1 MPECSGFAGDSQSGV
16 ESGTEKPHIGRVG
29 RLRAADERDRIP
41 TAGLA
46 VLSEGRRSPVRQP
59 SRSRPAASARM
70 LYVEIVAGFALLLVG
85 GEAVVRGAVGL
96 AQKLGVSPLIIGL
109 TIVGFGTSL
118 PEMVVSVN
126 AAIVGSAGIAIG
138 NVVGS
143 NIANTLMI
151 LGVSAVLAPI
161 AVHPK
166 AVSRDTMCMLAAT
179 LVFCALSLSGELNS
193 WHGIAMLIL
202 LAAYIGFTVWHD
214 DKTHDAVAE
223 LHREEAEEI
232 EKVELKTPYVI
243 AIILIGMFA
252 VVAGAEWLV
261 DGASGL
267 ARQMGVPD
275 EIIGLTIV
283 AVGTSLPELATSFAA
298 AWRGHSDVCV
308 GNVIGSN
315 IFNLFGI
322 AGITTL
328 FATLPFSDQIIG
340 FDLPCLVLATVIIL
354 PFMLTGLRIN
364 RIEGGILF
372 ALYGVY
378 LTSQF
383 VGMKSFG
390 F

>member
-1 MPECSGFAGDSQSGV
+1 
-16 ESGTEKPHIGRVG
+16 
-29 RLRAADERDRIP
+29 
-41 TAGLA
+41 
-46 VLSEGRRSPVRQP
+46 
-59 SRSRPAASARM
+59 M

-166 AVSRDTMCMLAAT
+166 AVSRDTMCMVAAT
-179 LVFCALSLSGELNS
+179 LVFCALSLTGELNS
-193 WHGIAMLIL
+193 WHGVAMLIL

-283 AVGTSLPELATSFAA
+283 AIGTSLPELATSFAA

-328 FATLPFSDQIIG
+328 FAPLPFSDQIIG